1 MKITYVVPFKVLIP
15 SKAAHTVNIMNMCSA
30 MSELGHDVTL
40 IIPDSRIPDAEIF
53 SYYGLPASFR
63 IERVN
68 AFSSKWAYPYY
79 SFLVSR
85 KIKSINPD
93 IVTGRSALT
102 CLFAAIGGFDVAY
115 DSHAPAWLLGKF
127 QFLAYLLLKNSSRLV
142 RMTVNSE
149 ALKEMYIRSGYAPH
163 CPLIAAHNGSRVFS
177 LEDKFSGWQKRE
189 GALQVGYA
197 GHLYKGRGIELI
209 ISCAKEVPDADFH
222 IVGGTEDDIRYWK
235 DQTKLPNL
243 IFHGFVSPGEVYKFR
258 NMMDVLL
265 APYPGTGVTTGGGKE
280 DSSKYMNPIKIIEYM
295 SSRKAIIASD
305 LPPIREVLKGSMA
318 LLVNSESSE
327 AWINAIRK
335 LKDPELRKKLAD
347 NSFDFFQKNLTWK
360 ARAAKLI
367 PVK

>member
-30 MSELGHDVTL
+30 MTELGHEVTL
-40 IIPDSRIPDAEIF
+40 IIPDSGISDAEIF
-53 SYYGLPASFR
+53 SYYGLPASFS
-63 IERVN
+63 IERTK
-68 AFSSKWAYPYY
+68 AFHSKWDYPKY
-79 SFLVSR
+79 SFLVAM
-85 KIKSINPD
+85 KIKRINPD

-102 CLFAAIGGFDVAY
+102 CLFAAIAGFNVAY

-127 QFLAYLLLKNSSRLV
+127 QFLAYLLLKSSSRLV

-149 ALKEMYIRSGYAPH
+149 ALKEMYIRSGHAPH
-163 CPLIAAHNGSRVFS
+163 CPLIAAHNGSRTFS
-177 LEDKFSGWQKRE
+177 LEDKFSGWKKRE

-209 ISCAKEVPDADFH
+209 IACAEAIPDADFH
-222 IVGGTEDDIRYWK
+222 IVGGTEEDINFWK
-235 DQTKLPNL
+235 NSTKLLNL
-243 IFHGFVSPGEVYKFR
+243 NFHGFVSPGEVYKFR

-305 LPPIREVLKGSMA
+305 LPPIREVLKDSMA

-327 AWINAIRK
+327 AWVNAIRK
-335 LKDPELRKKLAD
+335 LKDSDLRLKLAE

-367 PVK
+367 PVR